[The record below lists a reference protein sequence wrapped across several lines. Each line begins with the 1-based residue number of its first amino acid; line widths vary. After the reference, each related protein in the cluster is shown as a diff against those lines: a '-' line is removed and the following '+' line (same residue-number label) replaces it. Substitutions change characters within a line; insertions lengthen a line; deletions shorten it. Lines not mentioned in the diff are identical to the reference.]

1 MFDNSQTFELEPR
14 HIWHLSGDDFARRL
28 ARLLLRLYP
37 HRVETFDEA
46 LLAAWWRIEHGCH
59 VWQGSGDK
67 NEPDLWIEAKKEQ
80 RP

>member
-1 MFDNSQTFELEPR
+1 MSFDNPQIFEIGPR
-14 HIWHLSGDDFARRL
+14 SLWHLSGPDFARRL

-46 LLAAWWRIEHGCH
+46 LLAAWWRIERGHH

-67 NEPDLWIEAKKEQ
+67 NQPETMP
-80 RP
+80 